1 MERNDYLKMCQ
12 KVSVLSNGV
21 MNTKKNV
28 PKELLVN
35 YNGKTYYPVKLEIGF
50 IDGEVDNT
58 AILHELKANC
68 IIHCELDAVTLT
80 NEK

>member
-35 YNGKTYYPVKLEIGF
+35 YNGKTYYPIKLVIDF
-50 IDGEVDNT
+50 VDGEPRNV
-58 AILHELKANC
+58 AVLHELNANC
-68 IIHCELDAVTLT
+68 VVHCLLGLVQLT

>member
-12 KVSVLSNGV
+12 KVSVLSTGV

-35 YNGKTYYPVKLEIGF
+35 YNGHTYYPIKLTIDF
-50 IDGEVDNT
+50 VDGEPRNV
-58 AILHELKANC
+58 AVLHELNANC
-68 IIHCELDAVTLT
+68 VVHCLLGLVQLT